1 MKKFKK
7 LLAGFLAGA
16 MMLGSMTATA
26 FAEDSAGA
34 TTLPV
39 STIDTSKK
47 GSLTINKYEGTDTTK
62 PLPGVEFTIYKIAT
76 IDQETNSTSANPYTE
91 VKFTPVID
99 FGTTITSSTTYNDIK
114 AKVVEAVN
122 DGSLRGQKATTAYD
136 SGKTVASVTFSNLDL
151 GVYLVVETNAP
162 SQIVNKTANFLVS
175 IPMAKTDTNGNAI
188 GWNYNVVANPKN
200 AAVYGGIVL
209 KKKGKTLNCDGTST
223 ESVLSNIKFELQK
236 KETDW
241 SKLGEY
247 TTDENGL
254 INIAELAPGTYRF
267 IECGYVDTVSDKG
280 YIIDTAASYEFT
292 VDTEGKV
299 AIAKNERGDSVGDIN
314 LIETKGSGPNL
325 TYEFT
330 VINEKPKV
338 DKFVMDGVDEKK
350 VKDNQVGDTVTWKV
364 KASIPEKI
372 ESLNTYQ
379 LVDQL
384 SKGLKV
390 DSKNLNMKVK
400 VSNTELDSSTDYS
413 ITIGNYDVTNG
424 TTITVDFTA
433 KGKQKLSQSN
443 TKVVE
448 ITFDSILTKD
458 AVIGSAG
465 NPNDV
470 TLKYSNT
477 TDTKSASE
485 PEETKPNEI
494 PAVFTYALDIYKFC
508 KADGSNTPLANAEF
522 TVYGSKKD
530 TNNND
535 VIDEDT
541 IIAAGKSGTDGKVV
555 FTLSEITLPTG
566 DTPNAVSVKEGTYY
580 IKETKAP
587 NGYNLLKD
595 TIKVNYV
602 ISYTGSEQLTER
614 HQTAKVTI
622 TNNNGTVTN
631 EGHLHYEIENKKGF
645 TLPRTGGMGTVIFS
659 VLGIALVLAG
669 LLVISAS
676 RKKAAK

>member
-7 LLAGFLAGA
+7 LLAGILAGA
-16 MMLGSMTATA
+16 MMLGSMTTTA
-26 FAEDSAGA
+26 FADEGSGA
-34 TTLPV
+34 TTPPV
-39 STIDTSKK
+39 STINTSET
-47 GSLTINKYEGTDTTK
+47 GSLTINKYEGTGTSK
-62 PLPGVEFTIYKIAT
+62 PLPDVEFTIYKIAT
-76 IDQETNSTSANPYTE
+76 IEQVTSGGSNPYTE
-91 VKFTPVID
+91 VQFNPVKVLSNIN
-99 FGTTITSSTTYNDIK
+99 ITSATKYDDIK
-114 AKVVEAVN
+114 EEVLA
-122 DGSLRGQKATTAYD
+122 QKSNLIKKT
-136 SGKTVASVTFSNLDL
+136 GKTVLKNGVATVKFESLDL
-151 GVYLVVETNAP
+151 GVYMVEETDAP

-175 IPMAKTDTNGNAI
+175 IPMAATDKGNTI
-188 GWNYNVVANPKN
+188 GWNYDVVANPKN

-209 KKKGKTLNCDGTST
+209 KKKGKTLNCDGSST

-241 SKLGEY
+241 NKLGEY

-267 IECGYVDTVSDKG
+267 IECGYADAVSDKG
-280 YIIDTAASYEFT
+280 YIIDTTASYEFT
-292 VDTEGKV
+292 VDTNGKV
-299 AIAKNERGDSVGDIN
+299 EKAKNERGESVGDIN
-314 LIETKGSGPNL
+314 SIETKGSGSNL
-325 TYEFT
+325 TYEFA

-338 DKFVMDGVDEKK
+338 DKFVMDGDEEKK

-372 ESLNTYQ
+372 ASLQTYQ

-390 DSKNLNMKVK
+390 DSENLNMKVK
-400 VSNTELDSSTDYS
+400 VDNTGLVSNTDYR
-413 ITIGNYDVTNG
+413 INIGDYNGTNG

-433 KGKQKLSQSN
+433 EGKQKLSQSN

-458 AVIGSAG
+458 AVIGNAG

-477 TDTKSASE
+477 TDTTSTSE
-485 PEETKPNEI
+485 PEETIPNEI

-508 KADGSNTPLANAEF
+508 KADGSNTPLAGAEF

-530 TNNND
+530 TNNNV

-541 IIAAGKSGTDGKVV
+541 IIAAGKSGTDGNVV
-555 FTLSEITLPTG
+555 FTSSEITLPTG
-566 DTPNAVSVKEGTYY
+566 NTPNAISVKEGTYY

-587 NGYNLLKD
+587 KEYNLLKD
-595 TIKVNYV
+595 TIEVNYT
-602 ISYTGSEQLTER
+602 IKYSGSSKLNNR
-614 HQTAKVTI
+614 HQTATVSI
-622 TNNNGTVTN
+622 TNSYGTVTDI
-631 EGHLHYEIENKKGF
+631 GHLHYEIENKKGF
-645 TLPRTGGMGTVIFS
+645 TLPITGGMGTVIFS

>member
-7 LLAGFLAGA
+7 LLAGILAGA
-16 MMLGSMTATA
+16 MMLGSMTTTA
-26 FAEDSAGA
+26 FADEGSGA

-39 STIDTSKK
+39 STIDTSKT
-47 GSLTINKYEGTDTTK
+47 GSLTINKYEGTDTSK
-62 PLPGVEFTIYKIAT
+62 PLPDVEFTIYKIAT
-76 IDQETNSTSANPYTE
+76 IEQVTSGGSNPYTE
-91 VKFTPVID
+91 VQFKPVKELSNIN
-99 FGTTITSSTTYNDIK
+99 ITSATKYDEIK
-114 AKVVEAVN
+114 AEVLA
-122 DGSLRGQKATTAYD
+122 QKSNLINKT
-136 SGKTVASVTFSNLDL
+136 GKTVLKNGVATVKFESLDL
-151 GVYLVVETNAP
+151 GVYMVEETDAP

-175 IPMAKTDTNGNAI
+175 IPMAETDDKGNAI
-188 GWNYNVVANPKN
+188 GWNYNVDANPKN

-209 KKKGKTLNCDGTST
+209 KKKGKTLNCDGSST

-267 IECGYVDTVSDKG
+267 IERGYADNVSDKG
-280 YIIDTAASYEFT
+280 YIIDTTASYEFT
-292 VDTEGKV
+292 VDTAGKV
-299 AIAKNERGDSVGDIN
+299 DIAKNEHGKSVGDIN
-314 LIETKGSGPNL
+314 LIETSGSGSNL

-338 DKFVMDGVDEKK
+338 DKFVMDGNEEKK

-372 ESLNTYQ
+372 ASLNTYE

-384 SKGLKV
+384 SKGLAV
-390 DSKNLNMKVK
+390 NQENLNMEVK
-400 VSNTELDSSTDYS
+400 AGDKKLDNNIDYTIS
-413 ITIGNYDVTNG
+413 IGDYDDTNG
-424 TTITVDFTA
+424 TTITVTFTEA
-433 KGKQKLSQSN
+433 GKGKMAGKTL
-443 TKVVE
+443 VE
-448 ITFDSILTKD
+448 MTFASKLTKD
-458 AVIGSAG
+458 AVIGASG
-465 NPNDV
+465 NTNDV

-477 TDTKSASE
+477 TGTNLTSI

-494 PAVFTYALDIYKFC
+494 PAVFTYALDIYKFY
-508 KADGSNTPLANAEF
+508 KVDGNNTALADAEF

-530 TNNND
+530 TNKKD
-535 VIDEDT
+535 VLDEGN
-541 IIAAGKSGTDGKVV
+541 IIAEGKSGKDGKVV
-555 FTLSEITLPTG
+555 FNLSEKTLPTG
-566 DTPNAVSVKEGTYY
+566 DTPDAVSVKEGTYY

-587 NGYNLLKD
+587 KGYNLLKD
-595 TIKVNYV
+595 TIEVKYV
-602 ISYTGSEQLTER
+602 ISYTGSGSLTNR
-614 HQTAKVTI
+614 HQTAIVKI
-622 TNNNGTVTN
+622 TSKNGTVTD

-645 TLPRTGGMGTVIFS
+645 TLPTTGGMGTVIFS